1 MEFNHFNEEGRA
13 IIVDVTDKEETI
25 RIAEARG
32 IITMKRETLKL
43 IEENKIAKG
52 DVLSVAQVA
61 GIMAAKETWRII
73 PMCHPLQIT
82 SIDIKFHINKELSGI
97 EITSRVKLK
106 GKTGVEMEALTA
118 ASAAAL
124 TIYDMCKAVDKGMV
138 IRSVELIS
146 KCGGK
151 SGNFTKEECKLGKIA
166 AVNISSEKG
175 EKKSPVEIG
184 ELIENFGL
192 KGDAHGG
199 NWHRQISLLA
209 QESIDK
215 MRVSGLYELTYGDF
229 AENITTEGIVL
240 HKLPIGTRLKIGDVL
255 LEVTQVGKECH
266 NGCAIKEKVGKCIM
280 PLEGIFAKVIT
291 GGKIKAGEIIEVL

>member
-1 MEFNHFNEEGRA
+1 MEFSHFNEEGRA
-13 IIVDVTDKEETI
+13 RIVDVTDKEETI

-82 SIDIKFHINKELSGI
+82 SIDIKFYINKELSGI

-118 ASAAAL
+118 ASAASL

-138 IRSVELIS
+138 IRSIELIS

-151 SGNFTKEECKLGKIA
+151 SGSFTKEECKLGKIV
-166 AVNISSEKG
+166 AVNISNKKG
-175 EKKSPVEIG
+175 EKKSPIEIG
-184 ELIENFGL
+184 EVIENFGL

-215 MRVSGLYELTYGDF
+215 MRASGLYELTYGDF

-255 LEVTQVGKECH
+255 LEVTQIGKECH

-291 GGKIKAGEIIEVL
+291 GGKIMAGEIIEVL

>member
-13 IIVDVTDKEETI
+13 RIVDVTDKEETI

-255 LEVTQVGKECH
+255 LEVTQIGKECH

>member
-13 IIVDVTDKEETI
+13 RIVDVTDKEETI

-32 IITMKRETLKL
+32 IITMNRETLKL

-106 GKTGVEMEALTA
+106 GNTGVEMEALTA

-151 SGNFTKEECKLGKIA
+151 SGSFTKEECKLGKIA

-255 LEVTQVGKECH
+255 LEVTQIGKECH